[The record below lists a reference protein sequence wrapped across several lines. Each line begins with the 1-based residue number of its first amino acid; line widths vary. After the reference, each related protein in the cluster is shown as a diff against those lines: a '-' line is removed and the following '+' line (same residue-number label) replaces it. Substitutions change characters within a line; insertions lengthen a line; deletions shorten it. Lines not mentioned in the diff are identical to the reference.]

1 MSVQK
6 VAEEPKRLEKRSEK
20 KGEEFSAAVHRR
32 SGSGRLLTP
41 DQAAAQQILRAS
53 ADMVAGTPATAVAAP
68 EHRISKAKSRD
79 EVNED
84 LKSRPDYSEEVQLR
98 LTNLI
103 YDPLATMLFENAGI
117 HPDEAHLLSLTRI
130 NSSREAAAWAQQITR
145 EAIYNIYV
153 NRHKCDWAP
162 SQIWRVAFLLARR
175 SIAGT
180 CGPGFMLGVGLAQE
194 QSITKQE
201 EPSEEKE
208 W

>member
-1 MSVQK
+1 MPEEK
-6 VAEEPKRLEKRSEK
+6 TPAAEREPKQKEKEEEEERTTEVHVSEKRSHIKRSREAAT
-20 KGEEFSAAVHRR
+20 EE
-32 SGSGRLLTP
+32 
-41 DQAAAQQILRAS
+41 
-53 ADMVAGTPATAVAAP
+53 
-68 EHRISKAKSRD
+68 
-79 EVNED
+79 
-84 LKSRPDYSEEVQLR
+84 LKQRPDYSEDVQLR

-153 NRHKCDWAP
+153 NKHACDWSP

-175 SIAGT
+175 SIPGT

>member
-1 MSVQK
+1 MSEKK
-6 VAEEPKRLEKRSEK
+6 VAEEPKRLEKRPEK
-20 KGEEFSAAVHRR
+20 KEDEFSAAVHKG

-53 ADMVAGTPATAVAAP
+53 TDMVASTQATAVATP
-68 EHRISKAKSRD
+68 EHHISKAKSRD

-175 SIAGT
+175 SIPGT